1 MSIDAP
7 VGVEAQAV
15 LDSFDR
21 LDEPAKRDV
30 LARLLIRVRDM
41 EWPDVDDETLDQIAA
56 ESFAIYDR
64 EEAEL
69 EAANGEA
76 D

>member
-1 MSIDAP
+1 MSIGAS

-15 LDSFDR
+15 LDSFGR

-30 LARLLIRVRDM
+30 LARLLTRVRDM
-41 EWPDVDDETLDQIAA
+41 EWPTIDDDPLDQIAA
-56 ESFAIYDR
+56 ESFAMYDR
-64 EEAEL
+64 EEAEM
-69 EAANGEA
+69 EAADGEA